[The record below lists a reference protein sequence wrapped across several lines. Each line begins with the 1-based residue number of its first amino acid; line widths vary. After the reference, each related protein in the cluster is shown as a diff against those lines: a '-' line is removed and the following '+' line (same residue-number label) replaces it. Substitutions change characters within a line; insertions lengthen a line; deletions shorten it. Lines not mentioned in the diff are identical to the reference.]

1 MACLN
6 TSSGLH
12 LAAALAVA
20 YCYNFHM
27 SLGSSRNATCPSSLG
42 SILVI
47 NLACTPALPASRL
60 CLGAPATKL
69 QQSCPHTVML
79 LQILEPSNVK
89 RIVEEADG
97 YQPHLIAPEMGYRR
111 LLQECLVLFK
121 GPADTAVGEVHHVL
135 RSIVASTINSDD
147 CKNLQQYTGL
157 KREIVAAASASLGIV
172 WPYAFLAL
180 CSLRQQSIRPFCKAW
195 AACLKHKALSLLL
208 LGYKDAELKLHHF

>member
-1 MACLN
+1 MQVVRQVL
-6 TSSGLH
+6 GP
-12 LAAALAVA
+12 
-20 YCYNFHM
+20 
-27 SLGSSRNATCPSSLG
+27 SLSDK
-42 SILVI
+42 
-47 NLACTPALPASRL
+47 LACTPALPAFRL
-60 CLGAPATKL
+60 CLGALPTKL
-69 QQSCPHTVML
+69 QQPCPHTIVL

-157 KREIVAAASASLGIV
+157 KREIVAAASASLGIP
-172 WPYAFLAL
+172 WPSAFLAV
-180 CSLRQQSIRPFCKAW
+180 CILRRQNAGPFCEAC
-195 AACLKHKALSLLL
+195 ATCLKHKAPSLLL
-208 LGYKDAELKLHHF
+208 QSYKDAD